1 MSQQGRQEEKE
12 RRGAFSAACPAPSG
26 LALARARQGP
36 RGAEPHW
43 HLEIACR
50 NSPELRRLLVDKAWE
65 RRANTSE
72 LDLIIGAPEPYPE
85 GAVLVSAFRCIQPRA
100 LAIGKL

>member
-43 HLEIACR
+43 RLEIACR

-72 LDLIIGAPEPYPE
+72 LDLIIGAPYSE
-85 GAVLVSAFRCIQPRA
+85 GAVLVSAFRCIQSRA
-100 LAIGKL
+100 LAIGEL